1 MEISIRLIEQ
11 FDSSFI
17 PHINT
22 LLGQLTLRQIDFN
35 EESLRQ
41 IVASPANRLF
51 ILYAD
56 GQVAGMLT
64 LGIYHSPT
72 GCKLWIEDV
81 VIDTLFRGN
90 GLGHKLIQHAVNYA
104 RNYAPCDIT
113 LTSNPQ
119 RIEAN
124 KLYKSEGFEQRCTNV
139 YKMPIK

>member
-11 FDSSFI
+11 FDSSLI

-81 VIDTLFRGN
+81 VIDILFRGN

-104 RNYAPCDIT
+104 RNYAPCDIA